1 MNLFSIDGFDHKVA
15 IFFDNNVYDF
25 FIEKF
30 QRAAVFIWSHNV
42 DKLKVYIKSFIDFL
56 KLKFYL

>member
-1 MNLFSIDGFDHKVA
+1 MNLFSTDGFDHKVA
-15 IFFDNNVYDF
+15 ILFDNNVDDF

-30 QRAAVFIWSHNV
+30 QRATVFIWSHNV
-42 DKLKVYIKSFIDFL
+42 DKLKVHIKSFIDFL